1 MQRVHFIAI
10 GGDSILNL
18 AIAVS
23 KKSNFKVT
31 GSDDVISETPLN
43 RLRERGL
50 LPDKMGWFPE
60 RIHSSLQAIILGSN
74 VTEDNPELVRAKE
87 LRLKIYSVPE
97 FLFQQ
102 TRSKTRIVVAGSK
115 GKTITTAIIL
125 FVLKQLKFD
134 ADYLIE
140 GDIVGYENKVKLS
153 FESRVAVFEGDEFV
167 TSITDSRPKF
177 QFYKPHI
184 AAITGI
190 SWLKS
195 SGYESSAK
203 YIDQFA
209 TFTQLMEVQGRL
221 IFLESDENIRLITKN
236 LRRDI
241 VPFPYQTPQ
250 FKIVDGTT
258 FLITKKEDVPLKI
271 YGDENLQYLTAARL
285 VCRQIGVS
293 DEQFYNLIPG
303 FQGI

>member
-23 KKSNFKVT
+23 RKSNFKVT
-31 GSDDVISETPLN
+31 GSDDAISETPLN
-43 RLRERGL
+43 RLKERGL
-50 LPDKMGWFPE
+50 LPDKMGWYPE

-87 LRLKIYSVPE
+87 LGLKIYSVPE
-97 FLFQQ
+97 FIFQQ
-102 TRSKTRIVVAGSK
+102 TRSKTRIVVAGSQ

-140 GDIVGYENKVKLS
+140 GNIVGYENKVKLS

-221 IFLESDENIRLITKN
+221 IFLESDENIRLITEN

-241 VPFPYQTPQ
+241 VPFPYLTPQ

>member
-23 KKSNFKVT
+23 RKSNFKVT
-31 GSDDVISETPLN
+31 GSDDAISETPLN
-43 RLRERGL
+43 RLKERGL
-50 LPDKMGWFPE
+50 LPDKMGWYPE

-87 LRLKIYSVPE
+87 LGLKIYSVPE
-97 FLFQQ
+97 FIFQQ
-102 TRSKTRIVVAGSK
+102 TRSKTRIVVAGSQ

-203 YIDQFA
+203 YLDQFA